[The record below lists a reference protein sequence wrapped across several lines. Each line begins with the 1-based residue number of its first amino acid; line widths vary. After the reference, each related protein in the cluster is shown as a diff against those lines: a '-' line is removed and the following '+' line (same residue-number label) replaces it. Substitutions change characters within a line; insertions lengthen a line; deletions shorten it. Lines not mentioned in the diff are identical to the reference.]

1 MTSSPTLRTATLRT
15 AARRLLAAAFLGA
28 GVLHLTVP
36 GPFVRIMPHGVADPA
51 RVVALTGVAELLGAA
66 GLMIPRL
73 RVVAGWALAAY
84 AVCVYPANVQHAMNF
99 MASGTG
105 QGAHLGW
112 AYHGPRLM
120 FQPVIVWWC
129 LWASTAIDWP
139 FAKSFSEK
147 SQAAAA
153 RVPPISIDR
162 I

>member
-15 AARRLLAAAFLGA
+15 AARRLLAAVFLGA

-36 GPFVRIMPHGVADPA
+36 GPFVRIMPHWVADPA

-112 AYHGPRLM
+112 AYHGPRLL

-129 LWASTAIDWP
+129 LWASTAVDWP

-147 SQAAAA
+147 SQAAT
-153 RVPPISIDR
+153 RVPPISMDR

>member
-1 MTSSPTLRTATLRT
+1 MTSSPTLRTAPLRM
-15 AARRLLAAAFLGA
+15 AARRLLAAVFLGA

-36 GPFVRIMPHGVADPA
+36 GPFVRIMPHWVADPA

-112 AYHGPRLM
+112 AYHGPRLL

-139 FAKSFSEK
+139 FAKSFLEK
-147 SQAAAA
+147 SQAAA
-153 RVPPISIDR
+153 RVPPISMDR

>member
-1 MTSSPTLRTATLRT
+1 MTSSPTLRTAPLRM
-15 AARRLLAAAFLGA
+15 AARRLLAAVFLGA

-36 GPFVRIMPHGVADPA
+36 GPFVRIMPHGVGDPA
-51 RVVALTGVAELLGAA
+51 MVVALTGVAELLGAA
-66 GLMIPRL
+66 GLMMPRL

-112 AYHGPRLM
+112 AYHGPRLLL
-120 FQPVIVWWC
+120 QPVIVWWC
-129 LWASTAIDWP
+129 LWASTAVDWP
-139 FAKSFSEK
+139 FAKSFLEK
-147 SQAAAA
+147 SQAAA
-153 RVPPISIDR
+153 RVPPISMDR